1 MNPRTQ
7 EAAFTTT
14 SSARGNLPPS
24 RREHEL
30 LTVPEACDALRI
42 SKWSLYRLI
51 HRRQLATIKIGTRRL
66 VPESSVRELVGAL
79 VDEERS

>member
-1 MNPRTQ
+1 MNHPTGD
-7 EAAFTTT
+7 AAIMTNP
-14 SSARGNLPPS
+14 SPRGNS
-24 RREHEL
+24 NAARSDIEL
-30 LTVPEACDALRI
+30 LTVPEACNALRI

-51 HRRQLATIKIGTRRL
+51 HRRQLATIKIGARRL